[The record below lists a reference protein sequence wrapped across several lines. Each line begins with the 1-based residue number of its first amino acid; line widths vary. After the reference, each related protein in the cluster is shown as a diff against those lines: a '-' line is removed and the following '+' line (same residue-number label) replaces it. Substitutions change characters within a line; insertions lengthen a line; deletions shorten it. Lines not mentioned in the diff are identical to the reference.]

1 VLNSVKSP
9 ATFIQTESPAGFE
22 MSNRPVTS
30 SIDLAILDPLHDP
43 DWDDLVVSHPD
54 WNFFHSAA
62 WAKVLVK
69 TYAHRPF
76 YLYFSRQFQA
86 LALVPFMEIK
96 SFFTGRRGVS
106 LPFSDLCTPLIFDQ
120 SESARVIG
128 KISELG
134 RERRWRY
141 FELRGGK
148 EMLPECAVAAEKY
161 FTHKLDLTVG
171 LDELFARFQ
180 SPVRRAIRKA
190 ENSGV
195 TVEVSRAW
203 EAMTGFYK
211 LHARTRRRHG
221 LPPQPLS
228 FFRNIHEEVVGT
240 DLGFVVL
247 AKIGPKPIAAAVF
260 FHSSREGVYKF
271 GASDE
276 RLQELRGNNLVMWTG
291 IKQLVGK
298 GLRTMHF
305 GRTSIGDEGLRRFKL
320 SWGSEEGPIEY
331 FRFALRRQV
340 WEANC
345 ENGFGL
351 HNQLFGR
358 LPLAV
363 NRLAG
368 ALIYSHL
375 D

>member
-1 VLNSVKSP
+1 MVQLWQAGSVDFVDDRDSGPVARSSSRSVEVRIVDPCCDPNWDRLVLS
-9 ATFIQTESPAGFE
+9 
-22 MSNRPVTS
+22 
-30 SIDLAILDPLHDP
+30 
-43 DWDDLVVSHPD
+43 
-54 WNFFHSAA
+54 HSAVNLFHRTA
-62 WAKVLVK
+62 WANVLCK
-69 TYAHRPF
+69 TYGHTPI
-76 YLYFSRQFQA
+76 YLHLYRGRE
-86 LALVPFMEIK
+86 LIALVPMMEVR
-96 SFFTGRRGVS
+96 SAFTGRRGVS
-106 LPFSDLCTPLIFDQ
+106 LPFSDFCAPLVFAECGPD
-120 SESARVIG
+120 SLMEALL
-128 KISELG
+128 ELG
-134 RERRWRY
+134 RQRRWRY

-148 EMLPECAVAAEKY
+148 EMLPECAVAAENY
-161 FTHKLDLTVG
+161 FSHKLDLTVG

-190 ENSGV
+190 EKAGL
-195 TVEVSRAW
+195 TVEVSKAW
-203 EAMTGFYK
+203 EAMMDFYK

-228 FFRNIHEEVVGT
+228 FFRHIHEEIVTT

-247 AKIGPKPIAAAVF
+247 AKTGPKPIAAAVF
-260 FHSSREGVYKF
+260 FHSGEEALYKF
-271 GASDE
+271 GASDK

-291 IKQLVGK
+291 IKQLVKK
-298 GLRTMHF
+298 GLRTMYF
-305 GRTSIGDEGLRRFKL
+305 GRTSTGDEGLRRFKL

-331 FRFALRRQV
+331 FRFALRRRA
-340 WEANC
+340 WEVDRQ
-345 ENGFGL
+345 NGFGL